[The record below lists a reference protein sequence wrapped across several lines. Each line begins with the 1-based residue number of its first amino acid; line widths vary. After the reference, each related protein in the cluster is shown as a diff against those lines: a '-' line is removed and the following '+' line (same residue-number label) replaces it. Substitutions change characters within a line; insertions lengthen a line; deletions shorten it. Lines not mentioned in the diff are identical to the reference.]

1 MLLILLLAVCVLA
14 LRQLEA
20 SRLISLGGLRAAVG
34 QLSLILPE
42 PEPTALME
50 GTPEPEPTA
59 LMEVTPEPTQAA
71 DAAQETPGADIAQT
85 DAAPDSDTPG

>member
-1 MLLILLLAVCVLA
+1 
-14 LRQLEA
+14 LEA

-50 GTPEPEPTA
+50 GTPEP
-59 LMEVTPEPTQAA
+59 TQAA